1 MRSRRR
7 ALHSVQSD
15 PAVHEAQDYV
25 ALNDACVAIGVKN
38 AASLRRT
45 KARVTKVMVVPVT
58 PGRFALKIS
67 ISHLVAD
74 GATYYALQNMLSDGA
89 PIRSLSAT
97 RKHKADLLW
106 SQELKAMLPADYKWT
121 TSLTI
126 VKATVKV

>member
-1 MRSRRR
+1 M
-7 ALHSVQSD
+7 
-15 PAVHEAQDYV
+15 
-25 ALNDACVAIGVKN
+25 KN
-38 AASLRRT
+38 AASLRST
-45 KARVTKVMVVPVT
+45 KARVTKVVVVPVT

-97 RKHKADLLW
+97 RKHQADLR